1 MLCRNFQFHRRDPTR
16 PVPTGK
22 FPAPSICVREHI
34 HLVLQKSSDS
44 NGIFGTQ
51 NCINVRILYKCS
63 NFIFSAREKDSYI
76 KLCSTIVNEM
86 LPFVNNC
93 LSHLFPQAA
102 LAETLGMTLRESHQ
116 ICQLDLVTLTEPLQA
131 YIPKEEDIQI
141 PLKKLEVSSEANSEA
156 PITPE
161 TTVPPENPDK
171 STPDL
176 TSEEP
181 TTEKRPESEE
191 SLKTEDQNSPVETT
205 GEPTA
210 EPVSDPSEVTPT
222 PAESAPEA
230 AQTASEP
237 MEAATA
243 EVSDT
248 TTVEVKPENQPE
260 TEVQETKKD

>member
-1 MLCRNFQFHRRDPTR
+1 
-16 PVPTGK
+16 
-22 FPAPSICVREHI
+22 
-34 HLVLQKSSDS
+34 
-44 NGIFGTQ
+44 
-51 NCINVRILYKCS
+51 
-63 NFIFSAREKDSYI
+63 
-76 KLCSTIVNEM
+76 M

-141 PLKKLEVSSEANSEA
+141 PLKKLEAEANSGA

-161 TTVPPENPDK
+161 TQDTPVPPENPDGP
-171 STPDL
+171 SPDL

-181 TTEKRPESEE
+181 TTEK
-191 SLKTEDQNSPVETT
+191 LQEDQNSPVETT
-205 GEPTA
+205 GEA

-222 PAESAPEA
+222 PAESAPES

-260 TEVQETKKD
+260 TEVEETKND

>member
-1 MLCRNFQFHRRDPTR
+1 MEFLGLKIVRMN
-16 PVPTGK
+16 
-22 FPAPSICVREHI
+22 PSW
-34 HLVLQKSSDS
+34 K
-44 NGIFGTQ
+44 
-51 NCINVRILYKCS
+51 ILYKCS
-63 NFIFSAREKDSYI
+63 NFISSAREKDSYI

-161 TTVPPENPDK
+161 TTEPTENTDE
-171 STPDL
+171 SSPDL

-181 TTEKRPESEE
+181 TTEKLPESEE
-191 SLKTEDQNSPVETT
+191 SPKTEDQNSLVETT

-210 EPVSDPSEVTPT
+210 EPVSDPPEVTPT
-222 PAESAPEA
+222 PAESTPES
-230 AQTASEP
+230 AQPPLETDEPSSEP
-237 MEAATA
+237 METTV
-243 EVSDT
+243 ESSDT
-248 TTVEVKPENQPE
+248 TTQDVKPENQPE
-260 TEVQETKKD
+260 TEVEETKND